1 MPITSRAN
9 PQIKQVK
16 RLLRRRERDE
26 TGLFFAEGLQL
37 VSEAV
42 AMGVEI
48 ETLIVAEELLG
59 DDQRRFLDANRSL
72 PHLDVTAEV
81 LNSISPT
88 DGHQGLAAVMKQ
100 RWVSLDSVHLGK
112 ELGWVA
118 LDRIGHPG
126 SLGTIMRVSD
136 SVGGKGVILIGDSSD
151 PYDLTAVRASLGAVF
166 SQQLVRTTWEEF
178 AAWKQA
184 QGATVVGTSPTAEA
198 DYRDARYSRP
208 VVLLMG
214 SRRGLSGE
222 EQSVCDMM
230 VKIPMVGRTDSH
242 HVAVATAIILYEVLN
257 QQRSHS

>member
-26 TGLFFAEGLQL
+26 TGLFFAEGSQL
-37 VSEAV
+37 ISEAV
-42 AMGVEI
+42 AMGVEV
-48 ETLIVAEELLG
+48 ETLIVAEELLD
-59 DDQRRFLDANRSL
+59 DDQRRFLDVNRSL
-72 PHLDVTAEV
+72 PRLEVTGEV
-81 LNSISPT
+81 LNSISPS
-88 DGHQGLAAVMKQ
+88 DGHQGLAAVMRQ
-100 RWVSLDSVHLGK
+100 RWAALDSVRLGE

-126 SLGTIMRVSD
+126 SLGTILRVSD

-151 PYDLTAVRASLGAVF
+151 PYDPTAVRASLGAVF
-166 SQQLVRTTWEEF
+166 SQQLVRTTWEKF

-184 QGATVVGTSPTAEA
+184 QGATVVGTSPAAGT
-198 DYRDARYSRP
+198 DYRDVRYPRP
-208 VVLLMG
+208 MVLLMG
-214 SRRGLSGE
+214 SRRGLSGG

-242 HVAVATAIILYEVLN
+242 HVAVATALVLYEVLN